1 MIDSTRRRPK
11 EDPEKLVPSRSST
24 VPRSRSVVLVLIHG
38 LAVLWLSACVT
49 NIDGGRPQAAQT
61 ATNAPNVEAADAAEA
76 EGATAGPGQ
85 QPAEAAAGEEPGPES
100 DGEAPAEEEGQ
111 QDEEQ
116 ADEPEKPGRIVLKT
130 VYDDQRVGEEQSS
143 VIEAELGLVE
153 DERLESYLRSVAV
166 RMLRHTTD
174 RPFDYE
180 FRIVDQVAPNAF
192 ALPGGKIYVSRG
204 LLALVGSEDEL
215 AAVLG
220 HEITHAAE
228 RHSAGRIEHSSRINP
243 FVLGYRRA
251 AAVAAYG
258 RDQERDADR
267 GGQILAAKAGYDPA
281 AIASFMKKLDAY
293 DRYEVG
299 WSRIPSFLAT
309 HPTSPERA
317 ALAANRATS
326 LEWEPAAPVAAR
338 EPFGF
343 YSMIDGL
350 VLGENPAGGLFEDSL
365 FVHPELRF
373 SIRFPRGWST
383 VNTPQAVLAMS
394 PERDAQASLTV
405 EGEAGDLDAVIDR
418 FIDSEFEG
426 IQIRVKDRRSI
437 RIGDLPGVR
446 IEGRASSGPVA
457 LWTQMTFVEFGG
469 LVYRLAIL
477 SLAGRADVYRGR
489 GHAFGHSFRPL
500 DEEGARSL
508 EVTRLRIARSL
519 ENETLE
525 QLSARTRNA
534 LELVYTGV
542 LNDLFPST
550 SLKRGTLVK
559 IGLREPYIP
568 MQPETAKPDDS
579 GEVPL
584 ETGSPRMEDPAQRD
598 PSQRSN

>member
-1 MIDSTRRRPK
+1 MIDSTRGRPK
-11 EDPEKLVPSRSST
+11 KDSENLLSSRPST
-24 VPRSRSVVLVLIHG
+24 APRSRSILLVLLHG
-38 LAVLWLSACVT
+38 LAILWLSWLSACAT
-49 NIDGGRPQAAQT
+49 NVDPRSPQASDPATDASQAPPARSEGT
-61 ATNAPNVEAADAAEA
+61 ATGQEKEGASEESEPESGGEATATKDEKKPEGDEGEA
-76 EGATAGPGQ
+76 E
-85 QPAEAAAGEEPGPES
+85 EEEPG
-100 DGEAPAEEEGQ
+100 
-111 QDEEQ
+111 
-116 ADEPEKPGRIVLKT
+116 KPGRIVLKT
-130 VYDDQRVGEEQSS
+130 VYDDQRVGEEQGP

-166 RMLRHTTD
+166 RLLRHTTD

-180 FRIVDQVAPNAF
+180 FRIIDQVTPNAL

-228 RHSAGRIEHSSRINP
+228 RHTAGRIEHASRINP

-258 RDQERDADR
+258 RNQERDADR
-267 GGQILAAKAGYDPA
+267 GGQILAAKAGYDPSG
-281 AIASFMKKLDAY
+281 IATFMKKLDAY

-299 WSRIPSFLAT
+299 WSRLPSFLAT
-309 HPTSPERA
+309 HPTSPERS
-317 ALAANRATS
+317 ALAANRAAS
-326 LEWEPAAPVAAR
+326 LEWEPATPVAAR
-338 EPFGF
+338 EPFDY

-350 VLGENPAGGLFEDSL
+350 VLGENPAGGLFDDSL
-365 FVHPELRF
+365 FIHPELRF

-383 VNTPQAVLAMS
+383 MNTPQAVLAIS

-405 EGEAGDLDAVIDR
+405 EGEAGDLDGVIDE

-426 IQIRVKDRRSI
+426 IKIRVQDRRPI
-437 RIGDLPGVR
+437 RIGDLAGVR
-446 IEGRASSGPVA
+446 IEGRASSGAVA
-457 LWTQMTFVEFGG
+457 LWTQMTFIEHGG

-477 SLAGRADVYRGR
+477 SRAGRADVYRGR

-508 EVTRLRIARSL
+508 EVTRLRIARAL

-550 SLKRGTLVK
+550 SLERGTLVK

-568 MQPETAKPDDS
+568 EQSATRPGDD

-584 ETGSPRMEDPAQRD
+584 ETGSPRIDDPAEDSR
-598 PSQRSN
+598 

>member
-1 MIDSTRRRPK
+1 M
-11 EDPEKLVPSRSST
+11 PSRPPT
-24 VPRSRSVVLVLIHG
+24 APRTRSILVVLLHG
-38 LAVLWLSACVT
+38 LAILWLSACAT
-49 NIDGGRPQAAQT
+49 NVDPERPQT
-61 ATNAPNVEAADAAEA
+61 AESPTDASGSPSARPEGTTPGQEPEPGSDDETPAAEK
-76 EGATAGPGQ
+76 EEEKKDGETA
-85 QPAEAAAGEEPGPES
+85 EEPGR
-100 DGEAPAEEEGQ
+100 
-111 QDEEQ
+111 
-116 ADEPEKPGRIVLKT
+116 PGRIVLDT
-130 VYDDQRVGEEQSS
+130 VYDDRRVGKEQAP
-143 VIEAELGLVE
+143 VIEAELGLFE

-166 RMLRHTTD
+166 RLLRHTTD

-180 FRIVDQVAPNAF
+180 FRIIDQVAPNAL

-220 HEITHAAE
+220 HEIIHAAE
-228 RHSAGRIEHSSRINP
+228 RHTAGRIEHASRINP

-267 GGQILAAKAGYDPA
+267 GGQILAAKAGYDPSG
-281 AIASFMKKLDAY
+281 IATFMKKLDAY

-299 WSRIPSFLAT
+299 WSRLPSFLAT
-309 HPTSPERA
+309 HPTSPERS
-317 ALAANRATS
+317 ALAANRAAS
-326 LEWEPAAPVAAR
+326 LEWEPARPVAAR
-338 EPFGF
+338 EPFGY

-350 VLGENPAGGLFEDSL
+350 VLGENPAGGLFEGSL
-365 FVHPELRF
+365 FIHPELRF

-383 VNTPQAVLAMS
+383 ENTPQAVLAIS

-405 EGEAGDLDAVIDR
+405 EGEAGDLDGVIDE

-426 IQIRVKDRRSI
+426 IEIRVQDRRPI
-437 RIGDLPGVR
+437 RIGDLAGVR
-446 IEGRASSGPVA
+446 IEGRASSGAVA
-457 LWTQMTFVEFGG
+457 LWTQMTFVEHGG

-477 SLAGRADVYRGR
+477 SRAGRADAYRGR

-508 EVTRLRIARSL
+508 EVTRLRIARAL

-550 SLKRGTLVK
+550 SLDRGTLVK

-568 MQPETAKPDDS
+568 EQSATRPGDD
-579 GEVPL
+579 GEIPL
-584 ETGSPRMEDPAQRD
+584 ETGSPRIENPAE
-598 PSQRSN
+598 RSR

>member
-1 MIDSTRRRPK
+1 MIDSTRGPPK
-11 EDPEKLVPSRSST
+11 KDSENPLPSRPST
-24 VPRSRSVVLVLIHG
+24 APRSRSVPRILLRG
-38 LAVLWLSACVT
+38 LAILSLFWLSACAT
-49 NIDGGRPQAAQT
+49 NVDPRSPQAAEPATDASQAPPARPEGT
-61 ATNAPNVEAADAAEA
+61 AA
-76 EGATAGPGQ
+76 GQ
-85 QPAEAAAGEEPGPES
+85 QETAAGEESEPEPG
-100 DGEAPAEEEGQ
+100 GEAPATREEEKGGV
-111 QDEEQ
+111 EGE
-116 ADEPEKPGRIVLKT
+116 ATEKEAGKAARIVLKT
-130 VYDDQRVGEEQSS
+130 VYDDQRVGEEQGP

-166 RMLRHTTD
+166 RLLRHTTD

-228 RHSAGRIEHSSRINP
+228 RHTAGRIEHSSRINP

-267 GGQILAAKAGYDPA
+267 GGQILAAKAGYDPSG
-281 AIASFMKKLDAY
+281 IATFMKKLDAY

-299 WSRIPSFLAT
+299 WSRIPSCLAT
-309 HPTSPERA
+309 HPTSPERS
-317 ALAANRATS
+317 ALAANRAAS
-326 LEWEPAAPVAAR
+326 LEWDPATPIAAR
-338 EPFGF
+338 EPFGY

-383 VNTPQAVLAMS
+383 ENTPQAVIAIS

-405 EGEAGDLDAVIDR
+405 AGEAGDLDRVIDE
-418 FIDSEFEG
+418 FIESEFEG
-426 IQIRVKDRRSI
+426 IKIRVRDRRPI
-437 RIGDLPGVR
+437 RIGDLAAVR
-446 IEGRASSGPVA
+446 IEGRASSGAVA
-457 LWTQMTFVEFGG
+457 LWTQMTFVEHGG

-508 EVTRLRIARSL
+508 EVTRLRIARAL

-534 LELVYTGV
+534 LELTYTGV

-550 SLKRGTLVK
+550 SLHRGTPVK

-568 MQPETAKPDDS
+568 KQTETTEPGND

-584 ETGSPRMEDPAQRD
+584 ETGSPRIEEPTR
-598 PSQRSN
+598 RSD

>member
-1 MIDSTRRRPK
+1 
-11 EDPEKLVPSRSST
+11 
-24 VPRSRSVVLVLIHG
+24 
-38 LAVLWLSACVT
+38 VT

-61 ATNAPNVEAADAAEA
+61 ATTAPNVEAADAAEA

>member
-1 MIDSTRRRPK
+1 MIDSTRGPPK
-11 EDPEKLVPSRSST
+11 KHSENPLPSRPPT
-24 VPRSRSVVLVLIHG
+24 LPLSRSFLPILVHG
-38 LAVLWLSACVT
+38 LAILWLSACVT
-49 NIDGGRPQAAQT
+49 NLDPGRPQAAEPTTDASDSPPARSEGT
-61 ATNAPNVEAADAAEA
+61 A
-76 EGATAGPGQ
+76 PGQ
-85 QPAEAAAGEEPGPES
+85 ETAESETESKPGSGDETPTTGEEGKGGEES
-100 DGEAPAEEEGQ
+100 E
-111 QDEEQ
+111 
-116 ADEPEKPGRIVLKT
+116 DEPGKPDRIVLKT

-166 RMLRHTTD
+166 RLLRHTTD
-174 RPFDYE
+174 RPFEYE
-180 FRIVDQVAPNAF
+180 FRIVDQVTPNAF

-204 LLALVGSEDEL
+204 LLALVGSEHEL

-228 RHSAGRIEHSSRINP
+228 RHTAGRIEHASRINP

-267 GGQILAAKAGYDPA
+267 GGQILAAKAGYDPSG
-281 AIASFMKKLDAY
+281 IAKFMKKLDAY

-299 WSRIPSFLAT
+299 WSRLPSFLAT
-309 HPTSPERA
+309 HPTSPERS
-317 ALAANRATS
+317 ALAANRAES
-326 LEWEPAAPVAAR
+326 LEWEPVTPVAAR
-338 EPFGF
+338 EPFGY
-343 YSMIDGL
+343 YSMIEGL
-350 VLGENPAGGLFEDSL
+350 VLGDNPAGGLFEDSL
-365 FVHPELRF
+365 FVHPDLRF

-383 VNTPQAVLAMS
+383 ENTPQAVIAIS

-405 EGEAGDLDAVIDR
+405 EGEAGDLDAVIDE

-426 IQIRVKDRRSI
+426 IEIRVQDRRPI
-437 RIGDLPGVR
+437 RIGDLAGVR
-446 IEGRASSGPVA
+446 IEGRASSGPVG
-457 LWTQMTFVEFGG
+457 LWIQMTFVEHGG

-500 DEEGARSL
+500 DEAGARAL
-508 EVTRLRIARSL
+508 EVTRLRIARAL

-525 QLSARTRNA
+525 QLSVRTRNA

-550 SLKRGTLVK
+550 PLARGTPVK
-559 IGLREPYIP
+559 IGLQEPYIP
-568 MQPETAKPDDS
+568 KQPETTGPGDDE
-579 GEVPL
+579 GPL
-584 ETGSPRMEDPAQRD
+584 DTGSPRIEDAPEG
-598 PSQRSN
+598 SS

>member
-477 SLAGRADVYRGR
+477 SLAGGLLAWR
-489 GHAFGHSFRPL
+489 
-500 DEEGARSL
+500 EEPTSIVDAATPSAIASDHWTRKARARS
-508 EVTRLRIARSL
+508 R
-519 ENETLE
+519 
-525 QLSARTRNA
+525 
-534 LELVYTGV
+534 
-542 LNDLFPST
+542 
-550 SLKRGTLVK
+550 
-559 IGLREPYIP
+559 
-568 MQPETAKPDDS
+568 
-579 GEVPL
+579 
-584 ETGSPRMEDPAQRD
+584 
-598 PSQRSN
+598 

>member
-1 MIDSTRRRPK
+1 MIDWTRGRPK
-11 EDPEKLVPSRSST
+11 KDSENPLLMRPPT
-24 VPRSRSVVLVLIHG
+24 LPCARSVLLMLIHG
-38 LAVLWLSACVT
+38 LAVACLSVCLSAC
-49 NIDGGRPQAAQT
+49 
-61 ATNAPNVEAADAAEA
+61 ATNVDPRSARSTKPAVGASETPTAGSEGTSAATDPEPAEA
-76 EGATAGPGQ
+76 ESD
-85 QPAEAAAGEEPGPES
+85 AGEEAPPVEPETGDEDDATEEERRES
-100 DGEAPAEEEGQ
+100 D
-111 QDEEQ
+111 
-116 ADEPEKPGRIVLKT
+116 RIVLKT
-130 VYDDQRVGEEQSS
+130 VYDDQRVGEEQSP

-166 RMLRHTTD
+166 RLLRHTTD

-228 RHSAGRIEHSSRINP
+228 RHTAGRIEHASRINP

-258 RDQERDADR
+258 RNQERDADR

-281 AIASFMKKLDAY
+281 GIATFMKKLDAY

-299 WSRIPSFLAT
+299 WSRLPSFLAT
-309 HPTSPERA
+309 HPTSPERS
-317 ALAANRATS
+317 ALAANRAAS
-326 LEWEPAAPVAAR
+326 LEWEPATPVAAR
-338 EPFGF
+338 EPFGY
-343 YSMIDGL
+343 YSMIAGL

-383 VNTPQAVLAMS
+383 VNTPQAVLAIS

-405 EGEAGDLDAVIDR
+405 AGEAGDLDGVIDE

-426 IQIRVKDRRSI
+426 IKVRVKDRRPI
-437 RIGDLPGVR
+437 RIGDLAGIR
-446 IEGRASSGPVA
+446 IEGRASSGTVA
-457 LWTQMTFVEFGG
+457 LWTQMTFVEYGG

-489 GHAFGHSFRPL
+489 AHAFGHSFRPL

-508 EVTRLRIARSL
+508 EVTRLRIARAL

-525 QLSARTRNA
+525 QLSTRTRNA

-550 SLKRGTLVK
+550 PLERGRLVK

-568 MQPETAKPDDS
+568 LPSQQDPTSPPDED
-579 GEVPL
+579 GEVPR
-584 ETGSPRMEDPAQRD
+584 EAGSPRIGKEAE
-598 PSQRSN
+598 RSR